1 MKRLRKLTRESVLR
15 EELQL
20 ESEIIKQETGSF
32 LTKIR
37 AFLIRPTRQLINVGL
52 ILAVVLSLTIGVV
65 AQNTVTKIEKTGNLS
80 FTEGVKEKTQELYY
94 SDTRTI
100 ASAASDFSTFALG
113 GKVEVEVP
121 DNLPESSL
129 AVVDDVYLAK
139 PNIPVTGVPGTPR
152 KEIITYTVQGGDTLI
167 SIARK
172 FNINTDT
179 ILWANSRL
187 ELQASGNVKIE
198 PGNRLT
204 ILPVNGVLHVV
215 QDGETL
221 KGIVKRYHGSLA
233 MTRNFNRLDSD
244 KVKPGQKLIIPDG
257 RKAKPQP
264 IEEPEETQIADNNN
278 YSRGYSTSSYG
289 YVPRYSGGSGGW
301 PYGYCTWYAANAR
314 GDVTWRGNAGQ
325 WYWNARAQGRAV
337 GSTPVPGAI
346 VCTWESGWGHV
357 GVVSG
362 VHGGGR
368 FTITEMNYAGW
379 GVVSQRTVTTGSI
392 PLIGFIY

>member
-1 MKRLRKLTRESVLR
+1 MTQESISEEEAELDSEQRILELTKK
-15 EELQL
+15 
-20 ESEIIKQETGSF
+20 SESF
-32 LTKIR
+32 LSKIR

-52 ILAVVLSLTIGVV
+52 ILAVVLSLTIGVM
-65 AQNTVTKIEKTGNLS
+65 AQNTVTKVEKTGNLS
-80 FTEGVKEKTQELYY
+80 FTESVKEKTQELYY
-94 SDTRTI
+94 SDSRTI
-100 ASAASDFSTFALG
+100 ALAASDFSTFALG

-129 AVVDDVYLAK
+129 AIVDDVYLAK
-139 PNIPVTGVPGTPR
+139 PNIPVTGAPGVPR
-152 KEIITYTVQGGDTLI
+152 EEIITYTVRGGDTLI

-215 QDGETL
+215 QGNETL
-221 KGIVKRYHGSLA
+221 AGIVKRYHGSLA

-244 KVKPGQKLIIPDG
+244 ELKSGQKLIIPDG

-301 PYGYCTWYAANAR
+301 PYGYCTWYAASAR

-357 GVVSG
+357 GIVSG
-362 VHGGGR
+362 VHGGGG

-379 GVVSQRTVTTGSI
+379 GVVSQRTVSVGSI